1 MAVAEFSRVERSIIL
16 IALLFLILLAVKAT
30 SYIISLFLM
39 ALVMTMLATPSL
51 LWLKRKGLS
60 DLVATLVI
68 ALSAGLVVL
77 GFIGLTTLS
86 FQTVISAMPQ
96 YQQDLNVRLADVS
109 TMLAPYGL
117 SSVVS
122 EPPEINLGQLFTIG
136 IGGAL
141 SIADSLMFVFFVGV
155 LTFFML
161 LEVPKITGHLEEHF
175 GKESH
180 TMRHLS
186 RMVGYVIDF
195 IVVRTETN
203 FIYGV
208 LFGGFL
214 GLIGVHGAILWGTL
228 LFLLGFIPYFGL
240 FIAAIPAI
248 FFAWL
253 QYGVPGAVAVVGV
266 IMVLN
271 LIIENPV
278 LSWLT
283 ARKFE
288 MPALMVIVSV
298 IFWGWLLGIVGMLFA
313 VPFTLMGL
321 LICQLS
327 DELRWINVTLGVD
340 HLFAGH
346 DVTEIDD

>member
-1 MAVAEFSRVERSIIL
+1 MAVGEFTRVERSIII
-16 IALLFLILLAVKAT
+16 IALLFIILLAVKMT

-51 LWLKRKGLS
+51 LWLRKRGLS
-60 DLVATLVI
+60 DFVATLVVSLC
-68 ALSAGLVVL
+68 AVLVAL
-77 GFIGLTTLS
+77 GFIGLTALS
-86 FQTVISAMPQ
+86 FQAVISAMPQ
-96 YQQDLNVRLADVS
+96 YQQDLTVRLTDI
-109 TMLAPYGL
+109 TNMLAPYGL
-117 SSVVS
+117 SAIVS
-122 EPPEINLGQLFTIG
+122 KPPELNLGQLFSIG
-136 IGGAL
+136 VGSAMSL
-141 SIADSLMFVFFVGV
+141 ADGLMFIFFVGV

-161 LEVPKITGHLEEHF
+161 LEVPRITAHLEEHF
-175 GKESH
+175 GKDSH
-180 TMRHLS
+180 TMHHFS

-253 QYGVPGAVAVVGV
+253 QYGIPGAVAVIVV
-266 IMVLN
+266 ILVLN
-271 LIIENPV
+271 LVIENPV

-298 IFWGWLLGIVGMLFA
+298 IFWGWLLGLVGMLFA
-313 VPFTLMGL
+313 VPFTLMIL
-321 LICQLS
+321 LTFQLS
-327 DELRWINVTLGVD
+327 DELRYINVALGVD
-340 HLFAGH
+340 HLFQGH
-346 DVTEIDD
+346 DITEIED